1 MPISKIEDAI
11 KDIKKGKMVIL
22 VDDQD
27 RENEGDLIVAA
38 EFATPEVINFMAT
51 HGRGLICLSVNTSK
65 AKELDLAPVNKP
77 SDENLDSTAFTVSID
92 AKKDVTT
99 GISAH
104 DRSRT
109 AILVSKDF
117 SSAGDFDRPGHM
129 FPLVARDGGILVRAG
144 HTEASV
150 DISRIAGLKPCA
162 VICEIMNDDGSMARL
177 NDCEKF
183 AKKHKIKIATI
194 ADLISYRLKK
204 ESFVSE
210 SSSCSLPT
218 DFGEFTCHSF
228 HSEIDNKTHLA
239 LVMGSIK
246 SNKEYLVRVHSECL
260 TGDLLASKRCDCG
273 SQLHKALEMIGKK
286 GEGVLLY
293 LRQEG
298 RGIGISNKIKAYA
311 LQDDGLDTV
320 EANHALGLNE
330 DLREYGTG
338 AQILR
343 DLGLKKIRLLTNNPR
358 KVVGLD
364 GFGLKITK
372 TVPIEIAPGDDNKRY
387 LQTKKD
393 KLGHKLSLVE

>member
-51 HGRGLICLSVNTSK
+51 HGRGLICLSVDTSK
-65 AKELDLAPVNKP
+65 AKKLDLAPVNKP

-109 AILVSKDF
+109 AILVSKDS

-218 DFGEFTCHSF
+218 DFGEFTCYSF
-228 HSEIDNKTHLA
+228 ESEIDNKTHLA

-260 TGDLLASKRCDCG
+260 TGDLLGSKRCDCG

>member
-38 EFATPEVINFMAT
+38 EFATPEIINFMAT
-51 HGRGLICLSVNTSK
+51 HGRGLICLSVDTQKASK
-65 AKELDLAPVNKP
+65 LDLSPVNKP
-77 SDENLDSTAFTVSID
+77 SEENLDSTAFTVSID

-109 AILVSKDF
+109 ATLVAND
-117 SSAGDFDRPGHM
+117 SATAADFDRPGHM
-129 FPLVARDGGILVRAG
+129 FPLVARDGGILIRAG

-150 DISRIAGLKPCA
+150 DISRLAGLKPCA
-162 VICEIMNDDGSMARL
+162 VICEIMNNDGSMARL
-177 NDCEKF
+177 KDCEKF
-183 AKKHKIKIATI
+183 GKKHKIKIATI

-204 ESFVSE
+204 ESFVSQ
-210 SSSCSLPT
+210 SAHCSLPT
-218 DFGEFTCHSF
+218 DYGDFTCYSYD
-228 HSEIDNKTHLA
+228 SEIDNKTHLA
-239 LVMGSIK
+239 LVKGKIK
-246 SNKEYLVRVHSECL
+246 DNKEYLVRVHSECL
-260 TGDLLASKRCDCG
+260 TGDLLGSRRCDCG
-273 SQLHKALEMIGKK
+273 SQLHKALDMIKEE

-298 RGIGISNKIKAYA
+298 RGIGIKHKIKAYA
-311 LQDDGLDTV
+311 LQEEGLDTV
-320 EANHALGLNE
+320 EANHALGFKE

-343 DLGLKKIRLLTNNPR
+343 ALGLKKIKLLTNNPR
-358 KVVGLD
+358 KVAGLD
-364 GFGLKITK
+364 GFGLEITK
-372 TVPIEIAPGDDNKRY
+372 TLPIETIPKKENMKY
-387 LQTKKD
+387 LKVKKN

>member
-65 AKELDLAPVNKP
+65 AKKLDLAPVNKP

-109 AILVSKDF
+109 AVLVSKDF

-204 ESFVSE
+204 ESFVSA

-228 HSEIDNKTHLA
+228 ESEIDNKTHLA

-260 TGDLLASKRCDCG
+260 TGDLLGSKRCDCG

-372 TVPIEIAPGDDNKRY
+372 TVPIEIAPGKDNKKY
-387 LQTKKD
+387 LQAKKN